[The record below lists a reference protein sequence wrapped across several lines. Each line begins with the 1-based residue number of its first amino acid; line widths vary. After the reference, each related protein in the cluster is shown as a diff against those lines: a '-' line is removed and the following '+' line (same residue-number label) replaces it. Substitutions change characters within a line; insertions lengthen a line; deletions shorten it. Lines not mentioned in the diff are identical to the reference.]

1 MDVNEIVQEIL
12 DRELLPFGV
21 VSHDTRHVKID
32 NIDGSDV
39 PVNHDEYVVYRVLSN
54 RPRGYGD
61 GAQTLSR
68 VYVDV
73 NYYYTYEKT
82 DARVKAVK
90 SRLQAVKRE
99 ILRDAHFRIAND
111 ITDTPDVDNPYRGL
125 NVEFAYIGSV
135 GNG

>member
-32 NIDGSDV
+32 NIDDSDV

-111 ITDTPDVDNPYRGL
+111 ITDTPDIDNPYRGL

>member
-1 MDVNEIVQEIL
+1 MDVNAIVQEIL
-12 DRELLPFGV
+12 DRVLLPLGV
-21 VSHDTRHVKID
+21 VSHDTRHVKVD
-32 NIDGSDV
+32 KIDGSDV
-39 PVNHDEYVVYRVLSN
+39 KVNNDEYVVYRVLSN
-54 RPRGYGD
+54 RPRAYGD
-61 GAQTLSR
+61 GAQILFR
-68 VYVDV
+68 AYVDV

-82 DARVKAVK
+82 DGRVAGVK

>member
-1 MDVNEIVQEIL
+1 MDVNAIVQEIL
-12 DRELLPFGV
+12 DRVLLPFGV
-21 VSHDTRHVKID
+21 VSHDTRHVKVD
-32 NIDGSDV
+32 KIDGSDV
-39 PVNHDEYVVYRVLSN
+39 KVNN
-54 RPRGYGD
+54 D
-61 GAQTLSR
+61 GAQILFR
-68 VYVDV
+68 AYVDV

-82 DARVKAVK
+82 DGRVAGVK

-99 ILRDAHFRIAND
+99 ILRDEHFRIAND